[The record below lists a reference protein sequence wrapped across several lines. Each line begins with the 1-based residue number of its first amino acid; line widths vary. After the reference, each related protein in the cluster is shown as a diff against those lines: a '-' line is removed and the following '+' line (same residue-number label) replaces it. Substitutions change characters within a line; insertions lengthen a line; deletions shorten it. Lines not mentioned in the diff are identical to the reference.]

1 MTQHEKAEH
10 RRNYTLRAPKT
21 LAAIIDAAAQEEQR
35 PAGNLLLR
43 IVSSWAATRMPPGAQ
58 PATHHPLTG
67 GANR

>member
-1 MTQHEKAEH
+1 MTTQHEKAEH

-43 IVSSWAATRMPPGAQ
+43 IVTTWAQSRTSGGQAAQ
-58 PATHHPLTG
+58 A
-67 GANR
+67 